1 MDIKASITATK
12 MEFEDSFAKESF
24 YNKQTQDER
33 HLEAIL
39 DFLPVKSGMKILD
52 LGTGSGYLAFAVSK
66 RYPDVSVVGL
76 DIVEKA
82 LENNRLRAE
91 KENIRN
97 LNFVTYEGVDVPFA
111 DKEFDMVI
119 SRYALH
125 HFPKIQTS
133 ISEVSRVLKEGGFF
147 FVSDPTPNEDDSERF
162 VDAYMQLKKDGHI
175 QFYTVDEW
183 KCICEKCRLSLKAS
197 FDSSIRFPKKKDTA
211 YGFDELLKKYDKDV
225 IKGYDLQVIG
235 NEIYVTERVN
245 NLLFCKNR
253 FFEIY

>member
-12 MEFEDSFAKESF
+12 KGFEDRFATGAF
-24 YNKQTQDER
+24 YNKQTQDEK

-39 DFLPVKSGMKILD
+39 DFLPVKNGMKILD

-76 DIVEKA
+76 DIVEQA
-82 LENNRLRAE
+82 LANNRVKAE
-91 KENIRN
+91 KENIGN
-97 LNFVTYEGVDVPFA
+97 LSFVTYGGLEFPFA
-111 DKEFDMVI
+111 DNEFDMVI

-133 ISEVSRVLKEGGFF
+133 ISEVSRILKDDGFF
-147 FVSDPTPNEDDSERF
+147 FVSDPTPNENDTERF

-183 KCICEKCRLSLKAS
+183 KSICEKCGLSLKSS
-197 FDSSIRFPKKKDTA
+197 FDSHIRFPKKKDTA
-211 YGFDELLKKYDKDV
+211 YGFDELLKRFDKEV
-225 IKGYDLQVIG
+225 IAGYELEVLG

-245 NLLFCKNR
+245 NLLFCKN
-253 FFEIY
+253 